1 MKFSFEDDIL
11 LDPPEVPKIPL
22 PAGWTNYTLITVLHV
37 IALARIIVLQVSMV
51 ELRMKSSSIDE
62 QRTPCQ
68 ESKRDRWS
76 ATRLLARHQ
85 E

>member
-37 IALARIIVLQVSMV
+37 IALARIIIMNVANWP
-51 ELRMKSSSIDE
+51 DE
-62 QRTPCQ
+62 SPA
-68 ESKRDRWS
+68 
-76 ATRLLARHQ
+76 ATGKDTNVVGLLSYASVGRLISLSLARL
-85 E
+85 